1 MGCAFRKLGKIFCL
15 ALFASLGVVAG
26 VAVFSSLMVVEVEGS
41 TMLPGLEPG
50 DKVVVLRNLPTLE
63 LGQDTEQGTERVG
76 QDMERVGQDTEQDSA
91 LEKVLNAR
99 LTFGQPDMV
108 VGDLVVYEAPY
119 YTTDGEGL
127 VKIRRITGTRGSWL
141 RLNCDVKTVR
151 DQERLIRADQIQGKV
166 ILVIPRLEI
175 F

>member
-1 MGCAFRKLGKIFCL
+1 MGRAFRKLGKIFCL
-15 ALFASLGVVAG
+15 ALFASLGVAAG

-63 LGQDTEQGTERVG
+63 LGQDTERL
-76 QDMERVGQDTEQDSA
+76 DQDTEQDSA
-91 LEKVLNAR
+91 LEKALNAR
-99 LTFGQPDMV
+99 FTFGQPDMA

>member
-63 LGQDTEQGTERVG
+63 L
-76 QDMERVGQDTEQDSA
+76 GQDTEQDSA